1 MRAGIQKKWL
11 FSYKFAT
18 TDVWFRGQFPSSL
31 DLDSILSIV
40 HFQINFYIRSVN
52 QLFQSSVSP
61 SLLGDNVS
69 YPLQVGRVA
78 LVDRQADD
86 LGHFVRMVRAAE
98 DNDRQQQLKPY
109 CLIECCEWG
118 WRLEWTYRTYSAR
131 AGTLELL
138 VLIIYTGKR
147 ETGSVLFIPW
157 CRNRI

>member
-1 MRAGIQKKWL
+1 M
-11 FSYKFAT
+11 
-18 TDVWFRGQFPSSL
+18 
-31 DLDSILSIV
+31 SIV

-109 CLIECCEWG
+109 CLIEYCE
-118 WRLEWTYRTYSAR
+118 
-131 AGTLELL
+131 
-138 VLIIYTGKR
+138 
-147 ETGSVLFIPW
+147 
-157 CRNRI
+157 